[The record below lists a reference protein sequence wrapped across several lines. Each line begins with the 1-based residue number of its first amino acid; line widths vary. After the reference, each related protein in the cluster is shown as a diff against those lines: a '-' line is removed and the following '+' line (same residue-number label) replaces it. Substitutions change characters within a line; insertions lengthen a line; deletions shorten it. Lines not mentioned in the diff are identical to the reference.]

1 MKHFY
6 RVLSGILFVLFI
18 IGSINVYSQQGSIK
32 GKVIDSGTG
41 KAVEYAYILNY
52 SLHKSIY
59 SNTNGEFYLN
69 ARQGD
74 TLVMYGVGY
83 YYLKIIVDDKMLGTQ
98 YVTAFE
104 LRQQAYELSEARIIG
119 MGTYDDFRQQFL
131 ALNQP
136 KTKTDILS
144 EYIAEVSRTAAVE
157 AYEKAKAEQ
166 RLNGITFVSV
176 PILTPE
182 EKERIKLAGIIN
194 KEKVRDQIYQ
204 KYNPVVVK
212 KITGLSDDDEI
223 IEFMVYCNFPDNYLL
238 GVTEY
243 DLMTRITLKYEM
255 FKRKKQDEK
264 LMENPVNCIDDILNS
279 IA

>member
-1 MKHFY
+1 MKY
-6 RVLSGILFVLFI
+6 RYRAPIVIFLTLFVSVNSYVC
-18 IGSINVYSQQGSIK
+18 GQQGAIR
-32 GKVIDSGTG
+32 GKVIDSATG

-59 SNTNGEFYLN
+59 SNTGGEFNLD

-74 TLVMYGVGY
+74 TLVMYGLGY
-83 YYLKIIVDDKMLGTQ
+83 YYQKIIVDATILGTQ
-98 YVTAFE
+98 HVTAFP
-104 LRQQAYELSEARIIG
+104 LRQQTYELSEARIIG
-119 MGTYDDFRQQFL
+119 MGTYDDFKQQFL

-136 KTKTDILS
+136 KTKADILS
-144 EYIAEVSRTAAVE
+144 DFIVEAAHNEAVE

-166 RLNGITFVSV
+166 KLNGITFVSV

-182 EKERIKLAGIIN
+182 EKERIKLAGIIS

-212 KITGLSDDDEI
+212 KVTGLTDDDEI
-223 IEFMVYCNFPDNYLL
+223 IEFMVYCNFPDKYLI
-238 GVTEY
+238 GVSEY

-264 LMENPVNCIDDILNS
+264 LMENPVNCIDDSLKS

>member
-119 MGTYDDFRQQFL
+119 MGTYDDFRQQL
-131 ALNQP
+131 L
-136 KTKTDILS
+136 
-144 EYIAEVSRTAAVE
+144 VSHTAAVE